1 MVMMD
6 RVKRNKV
13 HRKNLKTV
21 ELAFNSTSLAA
32 KDAIRRRDL
41 RQQKLLTLNSAFLL
55 GAIMENRLMAAISE
69 PRLDEK
75 RELRILR
82 ASSVNDMWRRA
93 LQEAFSQRYGV
104 SPGSIPSRLSFT
116 ESSRYYGMLETVNT
130 WIDPV
135 ISIRNSLA
143 HGQWDVAFKSGD
155 RTETSPP
162 RTGELKRV
170 TLWSLML
177 RKNLL
182 DHWELLVFDLAVT
195 KYAFERDFDRKWKNM
210 RAAEERLKKG
220 SAKQWEDALRK
231 RYVRG
236 RRHRAKNA
244 HAEFIS
250 EQRAVR
256 DKIQAARK
264 EASQYNAWVSGIPSP
279 VTPHQDPWVDPNSG
293 FPEPEASTGWPRAP
307 KPAAAL
313 PSSPVPEQRPSGWFM
328 GYSEEPPF

>member
-1 MVMMD
+1 MMD

-21 ELAFNSTSLAA
+21 ELAFNFTALAA

-69 PRLDEK
+69 PRLEEK

-82 ASSVNDMWRRA
+82 ASSVNDMWRRT
-93 LQEAFSQRYGV
+93 LQEAFSQRYSV
-104 SPGSIPSRLSFT
+104 SPGSIPGRLSFT
-116 ESSRYYGMLETVNT
+116 DSSRYSGMLSIVEN

-143 HGQWDVAFKSGD
+143 HGQWEVAFKSGD

-210 RAAEERLKKG
+210 RAAEERLVKG
-220 SAKQWEDALRK
+220 DSKEWEDTLRK
-231 RYVRG
+231 RYLRG
-236 RRHRAKNA
+236 QRHRARNS
-244 HAEFIS
+244 HQMFLAE
-250 EQRAVR
+250 QMAVR
-256 DKIQAARK
+256 EKVQAKRK
-264 EASQYNAWVSGIPSP
+264 ESSTSHTDTGIPP
-279 VTPHQDPWVDPNSG
+279 LLHPHQGPWVDPNAG
-293 FPEPEASTGWPRAP
+293 FTEPATSSGWPTAVPQPTPTPAP
-307 KPAAAL
+307 VSKRQV
-313 PSSPVPEQRPSGWFM
+313 PSSWPH
-328 GYSEEPPF
+328 GYPEEPPF